1 MRRKT
6 GLIGAALFALVSV
19 MPVWAIWEGNAGI
32 AASSEFTQAGFFAKS
47 DMFPKNTLVEIENLE
62 TEITIRAV
70 VVGPS
75 GVPGLVAMLSP
86 QAATALSVRPGSV
99 SRVRISVPSPV
110 SETPA
115 AGTIAAG
122 KGAKTPDPDVNPASA
137 SLEADALALSAP
149 SSGDNPLDSLNL
161 ATQDPLVPLT
171 PDAGDLEPA
180 PELPEASEIAE
191 IAEAAETAEAPEAL
205 ESLEAPP
212 FDGETAAAEIPAEEV
227 AAPEIADVEMTAPP
241 VELPLVAEVEPE
253 APETAPLPET
263 SEAAPTVTVD
273 SPSYSSYYDE
283 PELST
288 EFTETPGE
296 TETVVTLEPAELMP
310 PAAVPDV
317 PAVVA
322 APPAAVAVPPA
333 AVAAPAVSAAPPAA
347 EAPKTSLSSSLQGLP
362 LVSSLEK
369 GKYYIQVASYTDP
382 ENARRLVSQWSSAYP
397 IAVERTGEGAKN
409 TLKVC
414 VGPVGRDEYGAVL
427 ERFKAAGFRDA
438 FVRAVK

>member
-86 QAATALSVRPGSV
+86 QAATALSVKPGSV

-171 PDAGDLEPA
+171 PDSGDLEPA
-180 PELPEASEIAE
+180 PELPEANEISE
-191 IAEAAETAEAPEAL
+191 IAEAAETDETAETA
-205 ESLEAPP
+205 ESPA

-227 AAPEIADVEMTAPP
+227 AAPEIADTEMTAPP

-263 SEAAPTVTVD
+263 SEAAPTVSVD

-288 EFTETPGE
+288 EFSETPGE

-310 PAAVPDV
+310 PAAVPAA

-322 APPAAVAVPPA
+322 APPAAVAAPAA

-347 EAPKTSLSSSLQGLP
+347 EAPKASLSSSLQGLP